1 MKHAHFVSDFEG
13 WPKGNPEF
21 EIHILGQA
29 GTTDSLQSYSCAGE
43 RASGTYYQFNMD
55 DDDWTGSVLLL
66 SDVQINAYRTNH
78 PNQNFRVFAVED
90 DDTACE
96 IRTDPSRFSTL
107 IKSVETAYP
116 KVTGGKD
123 TTSASL
129 VRIWRRANA
138 LQKIVRALA
147 GLITT
152 NDELIGNAVEATV
165 AGVSYPNANWVV
177 KGENNQTNGWL
188 YLQMQ

>member
-66 SDVQINAYRTNH
+66 SDLQINAYRTNH

-107 IKSVETAYP
+107 INRWKRRIPRSPAARTPPRPAWSAF
-116 KVTGGKD
+116 GGGPTHSRRSSARWPGSSPP
-123 TTSASL
+123 TTS
-129 VRIWRRANA
+129 
-138 LQKIVRALA
+138 
-147 GLITT
+147 
-152 NDELIGNAVEATV
+152 
-165 AGVSYPNANWVV
+165 
-177 KGENNQTNGWL
+177 
-188 YLQMQ
+188 